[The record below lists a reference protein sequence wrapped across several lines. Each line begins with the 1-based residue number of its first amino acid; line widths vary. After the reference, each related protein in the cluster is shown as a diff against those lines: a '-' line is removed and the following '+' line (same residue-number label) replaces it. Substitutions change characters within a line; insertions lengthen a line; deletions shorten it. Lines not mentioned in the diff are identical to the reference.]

1 MPPDA
6 LNDLLAIPARHLPA
20 RIAAGETTAEAVTA
34 AYLDRIAAIEPGIRA
49 WVRHVPEQA
58 LAEARLRDRGPA
70 GAMRGVPVA
79 VKDVIDTHDLPT
91 AYGSAVYPADN
102 QPPRDAAAVALV
114 RAAGAVVLGKTV
126 TTEFAAVD
134 PGPTQHPSRPGTTP
148 GGSSSG
154 SAAAVAAGMAP
165 LAFGTQTAGSTIRP
179 AAFCGIA
186 GFKPTFGLLDRTGVK
201 TLADSLDTLGL
212 LARDVRDLAFFAAV
226 LRDDPAWAVSDGSPP
241 PPRLAVFRT
250 SEWHRA
256 ETASQ
261 HAVEGA
267 AEAAAQAG
275 ATLVELADP
284 DDFAALLAAHDVVM
298 RWEVPRA
305 LAYERL
311 THLDRLRPK
320 TRGYAQPQPPATAS
334 EHLAALTTAAVARVR
349 WNMALRGLGIDAIL
363 TPAAPGEAPAGLAST
378 GDAVF
383 NRVWTLLYL
392 PCVAVPAGIGPG
404 GLPVAV
410 QLVGPWGEDARTL
423 AAAAFVEDALAR
435 SKM

>member
-1 MPPDA
+1 MSPD
-6 LNDLLAIPARHLPA
+6 LLTDLLAIPARHLPA

-34 AYLDRIAAIEPGIRA
+34 AYLDRIALVEPGIQA
-49 WVRHVPEQA
+49 WVHHLPGQA
-58 LAEARLRDRGPA
+58 LAEARRQDRPGS
-70 GAMRGVPVA
+70 GGVMRGVPVA

-102 QPPRDAAAVALV
+102 QPPRDAAAVALT

-126 TTEFAAVD
+126 TTEFAAID
-134 PGPTQHPSRPGTTP
+134 PGPTHNPRRPSTTP

-154 SAAAVAAGMAP
+154 SAAAVASGMAP

-212 LARDVRDLAFFAAV
+212 LARDVRDLGFFAAV
-226 LRDDPAWAVSDGSPP
+226 LRDEPGWAVAEGPQS

-250 SEWHRA
+250 PVWHRA
-256 ETASQ
+256 EPASQ
-261 HAVEGA
+261 QAVERA
-267 AEAAAQAG
+267 AEAAARAG
-275 ATLVELADP
+275 ATLMAFSDP
-284 DDFAALLAAHDVVM
+284 DDFDALLAAHDTVM

-305 LAYERL
+305 LAHERL
-311 THLDRLRPK
+311 NHLDRVRPK
-320 TRGYAQPQPPATAS
+320 TRGFMLPDQPATAAD
-334 EHLAALTTAAVARVR
+334 HLAALTVAAMARVR

-363 TPAAPGEAPAGLAST
+363 TPAAPSEAPAGLAST
-378 GDAVF
+378 GDAMF

-392 PCVAVPAGIGPG
+392 PCVAVPVGYGPG

-410 QLVGPWGEDARTL
+410 QLVGAWGEDARTL
-423 AAAAFVEDALAR
+423 AAAAFVEDALSDR
-435 SKM
+435 